1 MSANQRLSL
10 IKQFKIHYLVVFG
23 MTLVGVI
30 ISFLLGFWKGASPII
45 TFIGI
50 FGFFTISYLIVA
62 IYTLFKAL
70 RNKEYEQYRERYK
83 QHLEFNKQ
91 FDKTKGC

>member
-1 MSANQRLSL
+1 MLANQKLSL
-10 IKQFKIHYLVVFG
+10 IKQFKIHYLVVFV

-45 TFIGI
+45 TLIGI
-50 FGFFTISYLIVA
+50 LGFFIISYLIVA
-62 IYTLFKAL
+62 IYTLSKAL

-83 QHLEFNKQ
+83 QYLELKKRFEE
-91 FDKTKGC
+91 TK